1 MPNRKG
7 ENGAINGNESHRT
20 EREPEPLQER
30 ETKALLSG
38 VYREQLAGGGYLP
51 MACCEN
57 CFADEFLRQQIREK
71 STERGQCDHCGSEET
86 ALINPEDLVE
96 FIHNMLSMYRVPE
109 DSRLGAG
116 SPLIRLVQEDWLV
129 FNESLLDEDEQVELL
144 EEIANSDWDD
154 DDGEPMLDARES
166 YVVGGTFHTSHA
178 EAWSDFAD
186 KVREKPGE
194 PLPFHEYFEENFNLA
209 AVTLPVGSLLYRARP
224 GCDVGKYGEHSP
236 YRGVDIGAPP
246 PGSVKKPGRAN
257 EVAEVVLY
265 CADDELTTVAECR
278 RPRGYLV
285 SVCSLSLK
293 REARILDL
301 TVSLEPINPFTTDSL
316 LYESEVREL
325 LAAFGEEMSR
335 PLERDDDE
343 SHYVPSQRLVHYV
356 RDAKYDGV
364 RYPSALNP
372 QGKNL
377 VFFDPAIAEI
387 GDSKL
392 VRITEA
398 NLKYEVEDTRTT
410 EERLQDILGMKQD
423 IPGIGE

>member
-1 MPNRKG
+1 
-7 ENGAINGNESHRT
+7 
-20 EREPEPLQER
+20 
-30 ETKALLSG
+30 
-38 VYREQLAGGGYLP
+38 
-51 MACCEN
+51 MACCEK
-57 CFADEFLRQQIREK
+57 CFAHAFLREQIREK
-71 STERGQCDHCGSEET
+71 STERGQCDYCGSEEIP
-86 ALINPEDLVE
+86 LIDPEVLSE
-96 FIHNMLSMYRVPE
+96 FIQNMLSMYRVPE

-116 SPLIRLVQEDWLV
+116 SPLIQLVQDNWEV
-129 FNESLLDEDEQVELL
+129 FNDELLGEDAQVELL

-154 DDGEPMLDARES
+154 DDGEPMLDARAS
-166 YVVGGTFHTSHA
+166 YVVGGTFHTSHT

-194 PLPFHEYFEENFNLA
+194 HLPFHEYFEENFNLA
-209 AVTLPVGSLLYRARP
+209 AVTVPAGTLLYRARP
-224 GCDVGKYGEHSP
+224 GCEVGKYRENSP

-246 PGSVKKPGRAN
+246 PESVKKPGRAN

-265 CADDELTTVAECR
+265 CPDDELTTVAECR

-285 SVCSLSLK
+285 SVCSVSLK
-293 REARILDL
+293 RDARILDL
-301 TVSLEPINPFTTDSL
+301 TISLEAINPFTTESL
-316 LYESEVREL
+316 LYECEVRGL

-343 SHYVPSQRLVHYV
+343 SHYIPSQRLVHYV

-377 VFFDPAIAEI
+377 VFFDPTIAEI

-398 NLKYEVEDTRTT
+398 NLKYEIEDSRTT
-410 EERLQDILGMKQD
+410 EERLQGMFGMKRD
-423 IPGIGE
+423 MPRAGE

>member
-1 MPNRKG
+1 MP
-7 ENGAINGNESHRT
+7 
-20 EREPEPLQER
+20 
-30 ETKALLSG
+30 
-38 VYREQLAGGGYLP
+38 
-51 MACCEN
+51 CCEH
-57 CFADEFLRQQIREK
+57 CFADDFLRRQVREK
-71 STERGQCDHCGSEET
+71 STERGQCDYCGTVDT
-86 ALINPEDLVE
+86 ALINVE
-96 FIHNMLSMYRVPE
+96 ELAAFIHNMLSMYRVPD

-116 SPLIRLVQEDWLV
+116 SPLLQLVQGDWQV
-129 FNESLLDEDEQVELL
+129 FNEDLLDEDGQAELL
-144 EEIANSDWDD
+144 EEIANCDWDD
-154 DDGEPMLDARES
+154 DDGDPMLDASEA

-186 KVREKPGE
+186 KVREKAGE

-209 AVTLPVGSLLYRARP
+209 AVTLPAGILLYRARP
-224 GCDVGKYGEHSP
+224 GCNVGKYGEHSP
-236 YRGVDIGAPP
+236 YRGVDIGPPP
-246 PGSVKKPGRAN
+246 PGSVKKAGRAN

-293 REARILDL
+293 RDARILDL
-301 TVSLEPINPFTTDSL
+301 TATVEPINPYTTESL
-316 LYESEVREL
+316 LYECEVREL
-325 LAAFGEEMSR
+325 LGAFGEEMSR

-343 SHYVPSQRLVHYV
+343 SHYIPSQRLVHYV

-377 VFFDPAIAEI
+377 VFFDPSIAEI
-387 GDSKL
+387 GASHL

-398 NLKYEVEDTRTT
+398 NLKYEVEDTRRT
-410 EERLQDILGMKQD
+410 EERLRDIYWMK
-423 IPGIGE
+423 